1 MEPCGGGWE
10 IEDPDMWRWSCDDEN
25 RDYEIEHDCDPDGS
39 GERIDRAY
47 R

>member
-1 MEPCGGGWE
+1 MEGWE

-25 RDYEIEHDCDPDGS
+25 REAELENDPDPDWA
-39 GERIDRAY
+39 GERIDRSY